1 MRTMPAGS
9 KLQGCN
15 KALGAY
21 LCIFFKFIS
30 LLSYTLHNIR
40 LLLHWGC
47 HSIKTNNKNEYI
59 DDEDMML
66 GCMTVGYGNSSVK
79 SKNTK
84 RLVLLGV

>member
-1 MRTMPAGS
+1 M
-9 KLQGCN
+9 
-15 KALGAY
+15 
-21 LCIFFKFIS
+21 
-30 LLSYTLHNIR
+30 
-40 LLLHWGC
+40 HWGC